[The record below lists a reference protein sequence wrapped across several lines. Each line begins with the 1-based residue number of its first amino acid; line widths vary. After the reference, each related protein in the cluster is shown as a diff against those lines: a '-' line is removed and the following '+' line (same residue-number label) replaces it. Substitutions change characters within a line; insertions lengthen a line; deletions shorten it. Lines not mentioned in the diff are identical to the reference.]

1 MSAGS
6 RRAQELARQQAAAAA
21 KRKRDRRIGL
31 VAALV
36 VLVLLVGGG
45 IAFQAWRTRRAPEV
59 APTSGADS
67 LAPVA
72 ISDGTPIL
80 LSRSD
85 APVKL
90 ALYEDFHC
98 PHCADFEEAY
108 GPVLS
113 AARGSGKA
121 AIELYPM
128 SFIDAGS
135 ASAAN
140 AMACAAEAGFGAS
153 YYNGLFANA
162 TLAWSDDQLIELAN
176 QVAPAGTER
185 FSSCVTSRAHA
196 GWVTSINAAADA
208 NGVSS
213 TPTLFLD
220 GARLD
225 LATLTPEALQTKID
239 EAATT

>member
-6 RRAQELARQQAAAAA
+6 KRAQEMARQQALAAA
-21 KRKRDRRIGL
+21 KRQRERRTGV

-45 IAFQAWRTRRAPEV
+45 IGFQAWRTRRAPDAV
-59 APTSGADS
+59 PTSGAAN

-72 ISDGTPIL
+72 ITDGKPIVL
-80 LSRSD
+80 GQAD

-98 PHCADFEEAY
+98 PHCAEFEEAY
-108 GPVLS
+108 GSVLT
-113 AARGSGKA
+113 AARESGKA
-121 AIELYPM
+121 ETELYPM

-135 ASAAN
+135 ESAAN
-140 AMACAAEAGFGAS
+140 AMACAAEAGFGSS
-153 YYNGLFANA
+153 YYEGLFANA
-162 TLAWSDDQLIELAN
+162 TLRWSNDQLIALAN
-176 QVAPAGTER
+176 QIAPGDTEG
-185 FSSCVTSRAHA
+185 FNSCVRSRAHA
-196 GWVTSINAAADA
+196 GWAASIDATADA

-220 GARLD
+220 GASLD
-225 LATLTPEALQTKID
+225 LANLTPEALQTKID

>member
-6 RRAQELARQQAAAAA
+6 RRAQEAARQQAAAAA
-21 KRKRDRRIGL
+21 KRQRERRMGIL
-31 VAALV
+31 AALV

-45 IAFQAWRTRRAPEV
+45 IAFQAWRTNRAPDA
-59 APTSGADS
+59 APASGAAS
-67 LAPVA
+67 LTPVA
-72 ISDGTPIL
+72 ITDGKPIVL
-80 LSRSD
+80 GQGD
-85 APVKL
+85 ASVKL
-90 ALYEDFHC
+90 GLYEDFHC
-98 PHCADFEEAY
+98 PHCAEFEEAY

-113 AARGSGKA
+113 AARQSGKA

-135 ASAAN
+135 ESAAN
-140 AMACAAEAGFGAS
+140 AMACAAEAGFGPA
-153 YYNGLFANA
+153 YYEGLFANA
-162 TLAWSDDQLIELAN
+162 TLRWSDDQLIALAN
-176 QVAPAGTER
+176 QVAPGHTER

-196 GWVTSINAAADA
+196 GWVASINATADA

-220 GARLD
+220 DARLD
-225 LATLTPEALQTKID
+225 LANLTPEALQTRID

>member
-1 MSAGS
+1 MSASS
-6 RRAQELARQQAAAAA
+6 RRAQEMAREQARAAA
-21 KRKRDRRIGL
+21 KRQRERRIGL
-31 VAALV
+31 IAALV

-45 IAFQAWRTRRAPEV
+45 IGFQAWRTRRAPD
-59 APTSGADS
+59 APTSGAAT
-67 LAPVA
+67 LTPVA
-72 ISDGTPIL
+72 VTDGKPIVL
-80 LSRSD
+80 GRSD
-85 APVKL
+85 APVKVG
-90 ALYEDFHC
+90 LYEDFHC

-113 AARGSGKA
+113 AARESGRA
-121 AIELYPM
+121 TIELYPM

-140 AMACAAEAGFGAS
+140 AMACAAEAGFGPS
-153 YYNGLFANA
+153 YYDGLFANA
-162 TLAWSDDQLIELAN
+162 TLRWSDEQLIALAN
-176 QVAPAGTER
+176 QVAPGQTQP

-196 GWVTSINAAADA
+196 GWVSSINATADT

-225 LATLTPEALQTKID
+225 LANLTPEAFQTKID
-239 EAATT
+239 EAAIT

>member
-6 RRAQELARQQAAAAA
+6 RRAQELARQQALAAA
-21 KRKRDRRIGL
+21 KRHRERRIGV

-45 IAFQAWRTRRAPEV
+45 IGFQAWRTRRAPDAV
-59 APTSGADS
+59 PTSGAAS

-72 ISDGTPIL
+72 ITDGKPIVL
-80 LSRSD
+80 GQAD

-98 PHCADFEEAY
+98 PHCAEFEEAY
-108 GPVLS
+108 GSVLT
-113 AARGSGKA
+113 AARESGKA
-121 AIELYPM
+121 EIELYPM

-135 ASAAN
+135 ESAAN

-153 YYNGLFANA
+153 YYEGLFANA
-162 TLAWSDDQLIELAN
+162 TLRWSDGQLIALAD
-176 QVAPAGTER
+176 QVAPGDTER
-185 FSSCVTSRAHA
+185 FNSCVRSRANA
-196 GWVTSINAAADA
+196 GWAASIDAAADA

-225 LATLTPEALQTKID
+225 LANLTPEALQTKID

>member
-6 RRAQELARQQAAAAA
+6 RRAQEMARQQAAAAA
-21 KRKRDRRIGL
+21 KRRRERRMGI

-45 IAFQAWRTRRAPEV
+45 IGFQAWRTRRAPEA
-59 APTSGADS
+59 APTSGATS
-67 LAPVA
+67 LAPAA
-72 ISDGTPIL
+72 ITDGKPIVL
-80 LSRSD
+80 GQGD

-98 PHCADFEEAY
+98 PHCVDFEEAY
-108 GPVLS
+108 GPVLA
-113 AARGSGKA
+113 AARESGKA
-121 AIELYPM
+121 TIELFPM

-135 ASAAN
+135 VSAAN
-140 AMACAAEAGFGAS
+140 AMACAAEAGFGPS
-153 YYNGLFANA
+153 YYDGLFANA
-162 TLAWSDDQLIELAN
+162 NLRWSDDQLIALAN
-176 QVAPAGTER
+176 QIAPGDTER

-196 GWVTSINAAADA
+196 GWVTSINAAADT
-208 NGVSS
+208 NGVTS

-225 LATLTPEALQTKID
+225 LANLTPEALQTTID

>member
-6 RRAQELARQQAAAAA
+6 RRAQEMARQHAVAAA
-21 KRKRDRRIGL
+21 KSQRERRMAL

-36 VLVLLVGGG
+36 ALVLLVGGG
-45 IAFQAWRTRRAPEV
+45 IAFQAWRTRRAPD
-59 APTSGADS
+59 APTSGAES

-72 ISDGTPIL
+72 IADGKPIVL
-80 LSRSD
+80 GRSD

-108 GPVLS
+108 GPGLA
-113 AARGSGKA
+113 AARDSGKA

-135 ASAAN
+135 ESAAN
-140 AMACAAEAGFGAS
+140 AMACAAEAGFGSS
-153 YYNGLFANA
+153 YYEGLFANP
-162 TLAWSDDQLIELAN
+162 TLRWSDDQLIELAN
-176 QVAPAGTER
+176 QVAPALTER
-185 FSSCVTSRAHA
+185 FSSCVTSRVHA

-225 LATLTPEALQTKID
+225 LATLSPEALQTKID
-239 EAATT
+239 EAATM

>member
-6 RRAQELARQQAAAAA
+6 RRAQEMARQQAAAAA
-21 KRKRDRRIGL
+21 KRQRERRIGL
-31 VAALV
+31 IAALV

-45 IAFQAWRTRRAPEV
+45 IGFQAWRTRRAPD
-59 APTSGADS
+59 APTSGAAS

-72 ISDGTPIL
+72 VTDRKPIVL
-80 LSRSD
+80 GRSD
-85 APVKL
+85 APVKV

-113 AARGSGKA
+113 AARESGRA
-121 AIELYPM
+121 TIELYPM

-140 AMACAAEAGFGAS
+140 AMACAAEAGFGPS
-153 YYNGLFANA
+153 YYDGLFANA
-162 TLAWSDDQLIELAN
+162 TLRWSDEQLIALAN
-176 QVAPAGTER
+176 QVAPGETER

-196 GWVTSINAAADA
+196 GWVRSINATADT

-225 LATLTPEALQTKID
+225 LANLTPEALQTQID
-239 EAATT
+239 EAAIT

>member
-6 RRAQELARQQAAAAA
+6 RRAQEARQQVAAAA
-21 KRKRDRRIGL
+21 KRQRERRIAV

-36 VLVLLVGGG
+36 ALVLLVAGG
-45 IAFQAWRTRRAPEV
+45 IAFQAWRTRRAPD
-59 APTSGADS
+59 APPASTGAS

-72 ISDGTPIL
+72 IADGKPIL
-80 LSRSD
+80 LGQSE
-85 APVKL
+85 APVTL

-108 GPVLS
+108 GPVLT
-113 AARGSGKA
+113 AARDGGKA
-121 AIELYPM
+121 AIELHPM

-140 AMACAAEAGFGAS
+140 AMACAAEAGFGSA
-153 YYNGLFANA
+153 YYDGLFANA
-162 TLAWSDDQLIELAN
+162 TLRWSDDQLIELAN
-176 QVAPAGTER
+176 QVAPGVKEP

-196 GWVTSINAAADA
+196 GWVASINAAADA
-208 NGVSS
+208 SGVTS

-220 GARLD
+220 GARVD
-225 LATLTPEALQTKID
+225 LATVTPEALQTKID

>member
-1 MSAGS
+1 MSTGS
-6 RRAQELARQQAAAAA
+6 RRAQEIARQQAAEAA
-21 KRKRDRRIGL
+21 KRQRERRIGF

-45 IAFQAWRTRRAPEV
+45 IGFQAWRTRRPPDV
-59 APTSGADS
+59 APTSAAAS

-72 ISDGTPIL
+72 VTEGMPIVL
-80 LSRSD
+80 GRSE
-85 APVKL
+85 APVKV

-98 PHCADFEEAY
+98 PHCVDFEEAY
-108 GPVLS
+108 GPVLTE
-113 AARGSGKA
+113 ARESGKA
-121 AIELYPM
+121 TIELFPM

-140 AMACAAEAGFGAS
+140 AMACAAEAGFGPA
-153 YYNGLFANA
+153 YHDGLFANA
-162 TLAWSDDQLIELAN
+162 TLRWSDEQLIALGN
-176 QVAPAGTER
+176 QVAPGDTR

-196 GWVTSINAAADA
+196 DWVTSINATADA
-208 NGVSS
+208 SGVSR
-213 TPTLFLD
+213 TPTLFFD

-225 LATLTPEALQTKID
+225 LANLTPEALQTKID

>member
-6 RRAQELARQQAAAAA
+6 RRAQEMARQQAAAAA
-21 KRKRDRRIGL
+21 KRQREQRL
-31 VAALV
+31 TVVAALV

-45 IAFQAWRTRRAPEV
+45 IAFQAWRTGRAPDA
-59 APTSGADS
+59 APTSGASS

-72 ISDGTPIL
+72 IADGKPIVL
-80 LSRSD
+80 GRSD

-98 PHCADFEEAY
+98 PHCADFEDAY
-108 GPVLS
+108 GPVLT
-113 AARGSGKA
+113 AARDSGKA

-140 AMACAAEAGFGAS
+140 AMACAAEAGFGTS
-153 YYNGLFANA
+153 YYEGLFANA
-162 TLAWSDDQLIELAN
+162 TLRWSDDQLIALAN
-176 QVAPAGTER
+176 QVAPGDIQG
-185 FSSCVTSRAHA
+185 FSSCVTSRAHG
-196 GWVTSINAAADA
+196 GWVSSINAAADA

-220 GARLD
+220 GAQLD
-225 LATLTPEALQTKID
+225 LANLTPEGLQTKID
-239 EAATT
+239 EAAMT

>member
-6 RRAQELARQQAAAAA
+6 RRAQEAARQQAASAG
-21 KRKRDRRIGL
+21 KRQRERRFAV
-31 VAALV
+31 VASLV

-45 IAFQAWRTRRAPEV
+45 IAFQAWRTGRAPD
-59 APTSGADS
+59 AASTIGS

-72 ISDGTPIL
+72 IADGKPIVL
-80 LSRSD
+80 GRSD

-113 AARGSGKA
+113 AAQGSGKA

-135 ASAAN
+135 QSAAN
-140 AMACAAEAGFGAS
+140 AMACAAEAGFGPS
-153 YYNGLFANA
+153 YYEGLFANA
-162 TLAWSDDQLIELAN
+162 TLRWSDDQLIALAN
-176 QVAPAGTER
+176 QVAPGETER
-185 FSSCVTSRAHA
+185 FSSCVTSRAHG
-196 GWVTSINAAADA
+196 GWVTSINAAAEA
-208 NGVSS
+208 NGVSR

-220 GARLD
+220 GAQVD
-225 LATLTPEALQTKID
+225 LGNLTPEGLQTKID

>member
-6 RRAQELARQQAAAAA
+6 RRAQEMARQQAAAAA
-21 KRKRDRRIGL
+21 KRQRERRMG
-31 VAALV
+31 VVTALV

-45 IAFQAWRTRRAPEV
+45 IGFQAWRTGRAPNA
-59 APTSGADS
+59 APTSGAAS
-67 LAPVA
+67 LAPMA
-72 ISDGTPIL
+72 IADGKPIML
-80 LSRSD
+80 GQGD

-98 PHCADFEEAY
+98 PHCAEFEEAY
-108 GPVLS
+108 GSVLT
-113 AARGSGKA
+113 AARESGKVK
-121 AIELYPM
+121 IELYPM

-135 ASAAN
+135 ESAAN
-140 AMACAAEAGFGAS
+140 AMACAAEAGFGPS
-153 YYNGLFANA
+153 YYEGLFDNAN
-162 TLAWSDDQLIELAN
+162 LRWSDDQLIALAN
-176 QVAPAGTER
+176 QVAPGDTER

-196 GWVTSINAAADA
+196 GWATSINATADA

-225 LATLTPEALQTKID
+225 LANLTPEALQTKID

>member
-6 RRAQELARQQAAAAA
+6 KRAQEMARQQALAAA
-21 KRKRDRRIGL
+21 KRQRERRTGV

-36 VLVLLVGGG
+36 VLVLLVAGG
-45 IAFQAWRTRRAPEV
+45 IGFQAWRTRRAPDAV
-59 APTSGADS
+59 ATGGAAS

-72 ISDGTPIL
+72 ITDGKPIVL
-80 LSRSD
+80 GRAD

-98 PHCADFEEAY
+98 PHCAEFEEAY
-108 GPVLS
+108 GSVLT
-113 AARGSGKA
+113 AARESGKA
-121 AIELYPM
+121 EIELYPM

-135 ASAAN
+135 ESAAN
-140 AMACAAEAGFGAS
+140 AMACAAEAGFGSS
-153 YYNGLFANA
+153 YYEGLFANA
-162 TLAWSDDQLIELAN
+162 TLRWNDDQLIALAN
-176 QVAPAGTER
+176 QVAPGDTER
-185 FSSCVTSRAHA
+185 FDSCVRNRAHA
-196 GWVTSINAAADA
+196 GWAASIDATADA

-225 LATLTPEALQTKID
+225 LANLTPEALQTKID